1 MPFPYVTPRAFRD
14 EYAPD
19 ATDLGFGSDADYNA
33 FLDRVLKQE
42 SVRVESDEY
51 ANAEWRDART
61 VPPVIYEAVVRLARV
76 RIDSRSADILSS
88 ERASDGRQESY
99 RPPADIRADV
109 REELRAAGYGSGDFW
124 TVTR

>member
-1 MPFPYVTPRAFRD
+1 MPFPYVTPKAFRD

-19 ATDLGFGSDADYNA
+19 ATDLGFESDADYNA
-33 FLDRVLKQE
+33 LLDRVLKQE
-42 SVRVESDEY
+42 SARVESDEY
-51 ANAEWRDART
+51 ANAEWRDALT

-88 ERASDGRQESY
+88 ERAPDGRQESY